1 MHQEVH
7 GVPWKGRLR
16 RRLTEALGFAW
27 LTLPAVLL
35 VTAFVIIPFIM
46 SLTYSFTKWNGL
58 DKVPTFIGLA
68 NYIALA
74 RDASMARTLAF
85 TFKYMA
91 AVVVLTNVVA
101 LVMAVLLDNKVRGE
115 RVLRT
120 GFFLPYIISLIVV
133 GYIWKF
139 ILSKGFTSLFDL
151 SHISVFGLS
160 WLGDGTLAFLSV
172 VFVSVW
178 QALGFYLVVYIAGL
192 QTVPREVMEAAT
204 IDGAGAVRRF
214 FRVTLPLIMASV
226 TVCVF
231 YAITNGL
238 KAFDVIFVLTE
249 GGPGT
254 ATTSVDLNIYLT
266 AFIYSRF
273 GYGTA
278 QSAVLFL
285 FILVVT
291 VLQLT
296 VFKSREV
303 EA

>member
-1 MHQEVH
+1 MRAAMV
-7 GVPWKGRLR
+7 K
-16 RRLTEALGFAW
+16 RRLTEAAGFAW

-35 VTAFVIIPFIM
+35 VIVFVIVPFVM
-46 SLTYSFTKWNGL
+46 SVTYSFTKWNGL
-58 DKVPTFIGLA
+58 DKVPAFTGLA
-68 NYIALA
+68 NYASLLK
-74 RDASMARTLAF
+74 DADMAKTLAF
-85 TFKYMA
+85 TFKYMIC
-91 AVVVLTNVVA
+91 VVVLTNIIA
-101 LVMAVLLDNKVRGE
+101 LFLAVLLDSGIRGQ

-120 GFFLPYIISLIVV
+120 GLFLPYIISLIVV
-133 GYIWKF
+133 GFIWKF
-139 ILSKGFTSLFDL
+139 LLSKGFTSLFDL
-151 SHISVFGLS
+151 THIKIFGLS
-160 WLGDGTLAFLSV
+160 WLGDGNLAFLSV
-172 VFVSVW
+172 VLVSVW
-178 QALGFYLVVYIAGL
+178 QAIGFYIVIYVAGL
-192 QTVPREVMEAAT
+192 QTVPKDVLEAAT
-204 IDGAGAVRRF
+204 IDGAGNLRKF

-231 YAITNGL
+231 YSITNAL

-254 ATTSVDLNIYLT
+254 ATTSVALNIYQT
-266 AFIYSRF
+266 AFVYSRF

-278 QSAVLFL
+278 QSVVLFL

>member
-1 MHQEVH
+1 MA
-7 GVPWKGRLR
+7 GRLR
-16 RRLTEALGFAW
+16 QRHLKDAWAFLW
-27 LTLPAVLL
+27 LTMPAVLL
-35 VTAFVIIPFIM
+35 VTAFVLVPFIM
-46 SLTYSFTKWNGL
+46 SVSYSFTKWNGL
-58 DKVPTFIGLA
+58 DKMPAFIGLA
-68 NYIALA
+68 NYAALLK
-74 RDASMARTLAF
+74 DADMAKTLAF

-91 AVVVLTNVVA
+91 CVVVLTNLVA
-101 LVMAVLLDNKVRGE
+101 LLLAVLLDNRIRGE
-115 RVLRT
+115 RILRT
-120 GFFLPYIISLIVV
+120 GFFLPYIVSLIVI

-139 ILSKGFTSLFDL
+139 ILSKGFTSLYDL
-151 SHISVFGLS
+151 THAGIFGLS
-160 WLGDGTLAFLSV
+160 WLGDRTLAFLSV

-178 QALGFYLVVYIAGL
+178 QAIGFYLVVYIAGL
-192 QTVPREVMEAAT
+192 QTVPREVLEAAM
-204 IDGAGAVRRF
+204 IDGAGGLRRF
-214 FRVTLPLIMASV
+214 FRVTFPLIMASV

-231 YAITNGL
+231 YAITNAL

-254 ATTSVDLNIYLT
+254 ATTSVALNIYQT

-278 QSAVLFL
+278 QSVVLFL

-296 VFKSREV
+296 VFKRREV

>member
-1 MHQEVH
+1 MRQ
-7 GVPWKGRLR
+7 GRMR
-16 RRLTEALGFAW
+16 RRVREALGFAW
-27 LTLPAVLL
+27 LTLPAVIL
-35 VTAFVIIPFIM
+35 VTAFVLVPFVM
-46 SLTYSFTKWNGL
+46 SLSYSFTKWNGL
-58 DKVPTFIGLA
+58 DKVPTFIGLG
-68 NYIALA
+68 NYKALLK
-74 RDASMARTLAF
+74 DTSMARTLAF

-91 AVVVLTNVVA
+91 CVVVLTNVVS
-101 LVMAVLLDNKVRGE
+101 LFLAVLLDNKIRGE

-120 GFFLPYIISLIVV
+120 GFFLPYIVSLIVV
-133 GYIWKF
+133 GHIWKF
-139 ILSKGFTSLFDL
+139 ILSRGFSSLFDL
-151 SHISVFGLS
+151 THVGLFGLS
-160 WLGDGTLAFLSV
+160 WLGDSTLAFVSV

-178 QALGFYLVVYIAGL
+178 QAIGFYLVVYIAGL

-214 FRVTLPLIMASV
+214 LRVTFPLIMASV

-231 YAITNGL
+231 YAITNAL

-254 ATTSVDLNIYLT
+254 ATTSVALTIYQT

-296 VFKSREV
+296 VFKRREV

>member
-1 MHQEVH
+1 MRQ
-7 GVPWKGRLR
+7 GRMR
-16 RRLTEALGFAW
+16 RRVREALAFAW

-35 VTAFVIIPFIM
+35 VTAFVLVPFVM
-46 SLTYSFTKWNGL
+46 SLSYSFTKWNGL
-58 DKVPTFIGLA
+58 DKVPTFIGLG
-68 NYIALA
+68 NYRALLK
-74 RDASMARTLAF
+74 DTGMARTLAF

-91 AVVVLTNVVA
+91 CVVVLTNVVA
-101 LVMAVLLDNKVRGE
+101 LVLAVLLDNRIRGE
-115 RVLRT
+115 RVVRT
-120 GFFLPYIISLIVV
+120 GFFLPYITSLIVV

-139 ILSKGFTSLFDL
+139 ILSKGFSSLFDL
-151 SHISVFGLS
+151 THVGFFGLS
-160 WLGDGTLAFLSV
+160 WLGDSTLAFVSV

-178 QALGFYLVVYIAGL
+178 QAIGFYLVVYIAGL

-204 IDGAGAVRRF
+204 IDGA
-214 FRVTLPLIMASV
+214 
-226 TVCVF
+226 VCVF
-231 YAITNGL
+231 YAITNAL

-254 ATTSVDLNIYLT
+254 ATTSVALTIYQT

-296 VFKSREV
+296 VFKRREV

>member
-1 MHQEVH
+1 MRH
-7 GVPWKGRLR
+7 GRFQ

-27 LTLPAVLL
+27 LTLPAVAL
-35 VTAFVIIPFIM
+35 VTAFVLVPFAM
-46 SLTYSFTKWNGL
+46 SLSYSFTKWNGL
-58 DKVPTFIGLA
+58 DKVPAFIGLA
-68 NYIALA
+68 NY
-74 RDASMARTLAF
+74 ASLLKDTGMARTLGF

-91 AVVVLTNVVA
+91 CVVVLTNLVA
-101 LVMAVLLDNKVRGE
+101 LLLAVLLDNRIPGE

-120 GFFLPYIISLIVV
+120 GFFLPYIVSLIVV

-151 SHISVFGLS
+151 THLQVFGLS

-178 QALGFYLVVYIAGL
+178 QAMGFYLVVYIAGL

-204 IDGAGAVRRF
+204 IDGAGAARRF

-231 YAITNGL
+231 YAITNAL

-254 ATTSVDLNIYLT
+254 ATTSVALTIYQT

-278 QSAVLFL
+278 QSVVLFL

-296 VFKSREV
+296 VFKRREV

>member
-1 MHQEVH
+1 MMQ
-7 GVPWKGRLR
+7 
-16 RRLTEALGFAW
+16 RRLTDAFGFAW

-35 VTAFVIIPFIM
+35 VTAFVLVPFFM
-46 SLTYSFTKWNGL
+46 SASYSFTKWNGL

-68 NYIALA
+68 NYAALLK
-74 RDASMARTLAF
+74 DTSMAKTLAF

-91 AVVVLTNVVA
+91 CVVVLTNIVA
-101 LVMAVLLDNKVRGE
+101 LVLAILLDNKIKGE

-120 GFFLPYIISLIVV
+120 GLFLPYIVSLIVV

-151 SHISVFGLS
+151 THIGVFGLS
-160 WLGDGTLAFLSV
+160 WLGDSNLAFLSV
-172 VFVSVW
+172 VLVSVW
-178 QALGFYLVVYIAGL
+178 QAIGFYLVVYIAGL
-192 QTVPREVMEAAT
+192 QTVPREVLEAAT
-204 IDGAGAVRRF
+204 IDGAGNLKKF

-231 YAITNGL
+231 YSITNAL

-254 ATTSVDLNIYLT
+254 ATTSVALNIYQT

-278 QSAVLFL
+278 QSVILFL
-285 FILVVT
+285 FILAVT

-303 EA
+303 EV